1 MILPLKT
8 QWLRDVVGEG
18 EGLLSVGVVHR
29 APHDFTARGN
39 ELLRR
44 AEMVVKV
51 VKHFGVF
58 AASAKHRQ
66 RAKAAAVGFIN
77 VSANR
82 VGIGVR
88 LGAECAGMP
97 AGAGEFFVTL
107 GDEAVVLPEEQP
119 AFAREHIVFADAS
132 AKAIIVV
139 GERRY
144 FIAVA
149 GFSKA
154 NQPMLT
160 VPTIMAHGVLV
171 RTIAVLNTIAVFIV
185 AIVMATE
192 QR

>member
-1 MILPLKT
+1 MILSLKA
-8 QWLRDVVGEG
+8 QRLRDVVGEG

-44 AEMVVKV
+44 AEVVVNV
-51 VKHFGVF
+51 VKHFCVF
-58 AASAKHRQ
+58 AASTEHRQ
-66 RAKAAAVGFIN
+66 RAKAVAVGFIN

-97 AGAGEFFVTL
+97 AGAGEFFITL
-107 GDEAVVLPEEQP
+107 RDEAVVLPEEQP

-139 GERRY
+139 SKRRY

-149 GFSKA
+149 GFTKT

-160 VPTIMAHGVLV
+160 VPTIISHGVLV
-171 RTIAVLNTIAVFIV
+171 RTITILNTVAVFIV